1 MVLLNLKSAEAD
13 TLTLR
18 VSDNFPVFS
27 SVFLSEQQKCF
38 PKKHS
43 FHYFR
48 ILCIFVLIFSTG
60 CRNSFFI
67 RAQNLSGIW
76 LNYINWT
83 PVVELKAEPAEK
95 GIAPPVHLRFL
106 LDTGSNTTLLRKD
119 FIPGVEKQVYSS
131 FTTHGK
137 TELELHPY
145 EVRLSS
151 PDEQEIF
158 KGTVNLIKFEENL
171 PFDGILGNDVLSHY
185 ILVLDHFYGAFLEK
199 RQILK
204 KNWFRQ
210 MKKIQLNANAPRH
223 LMVSALAGK
232 NLERMDMLIDTGANH
247 TYLGSETAEN
257 LKLKLIDKKP
267 YTDIRGVEQEGKIFR
282 LENLCIEKF
291 CKKEYPVLS
300 GSSLRGFLG
309 EDGIPVAGL
318 IGYDWMREH
327 VIAVDYLLHE
337 VYIR

>member
-1 MVLLNLKSAEAD
+1 MVPLKADSRNLSTVPELQSASA
-13 TLTLR
+13 
-18 VSDNFPVFS
+18 VFH
-27 SVFLSEQQKCF
+27 SEQMQCLDTKGR
-38 PKKHS
+38 

-48 ILCIFVLIFSTG
+48 ILCILILFLSTG

-67 RAQNLSGIW
+67 RAQNLDGIW

-95 GIAPPVHLRFL
+95 GIAPPVLLRFL

-145 EVRLSS
+145 EVRLNS
-151 PDEQEIF
+151 PEDQEIF

-199 RQILK
+199 RQVLK
-204 KNWFRQ
+204 KGWIRE
-210 MKKIQLNANAPRH
+210 MKKIQLNENAPRH
-223 LMVSALAGK
+223 LMVSARAGK
-232 NLERMDMLIDTGANH
+232 NLERLDMLIDTGANH
-247 TYLGSETAEN
+247 TYLGSETAEK

-267 YTDIRGVEQEGKIFR
+267 YTDIRGVAQEGKIFR
-282 LENLCIEKF
+282 LENLCVEKF

-309 EDGIPVAGL
+309 EDGVPVAGL

>member
-1 MVLLNLKSAEAD
+1 MVLLKSRSAETESLKPVVQPASAFYPKQKQR
-13 TLTLR
+13 LR
-18 VSDNFPVFS
+18 T
-27 SVFLSEQQKCF
+27 KGR
-38 PKKHS
+38 

-48 ILCIFVLIFSTG
+48 MFCILVLFFSTG

-67 RAQNLSGIW
+67 RSQNLDGIW

-83 PVVELKAEPAEK
+83 PVIELKAEPAEK
-95 GIAPPVHLRFL
+95 GIAPPVYLKFL

-131 FTTHGK
+131 FTTHGR
-137 TELELHPY
+137 TELELHPF

-151 PDEQEIF
+151 PEEQEIF
-158 KGTVNLIKFEENL
+158 KGKVNLIKFEENL

-204 KNWFRQ
+204 KNWIKE
-210 MKKIQLNANAPRH
+210 MKKIPLNPNAPRH

-247 TYLGSETAEN
+247 TYLGSETAEK

-267 YTDIRGVEQEGKIFR
+267 YTDIRGAAQEGKIFR
-282 LENLCIEKF
+282 LENLCVEKF

>member
-1 MVLLNLKSAEAD
+1 METSGHSP
-13 TLTLR
+13 
-18 VSDNFPVFS
+18 VSEGYRILS
-27 SVFLSEQQKCF
+27 SDFQSEKAQSGAKNH
-38 PKKHS
+38 K

-48 ILCIFVLIFSTG
+48 IFCIFILFLTEG
-60 CRNSFFI
+60 CRNSFFV
-67 RAQNLSGIW
+67 RAQNLNGIW

-83 PVVELKAEPAEK
+83 PVIQLIVEPGEK

-151 PDEQEIF
+151 PENQEIF

-204 KNWFRQ
+204 KNWIKE
-210 MKKIQLNANAPRH
+210 MKKIPLNTNAPRH

-232 NLERMDMLIDTGANH
+232 SMERLDMLIDTGANH

-257 LKLKLIDKKP
+257 LKLKLIDRKP
-267 YTDIRGVEQEGKIFR
+267 YTDIRGVAQEGKIFR
-282 LENLCIEKF
+282 LENLCVEKF

-318 IGYDWMREH
+318 IGFDWMREH